1 MNENE
6 MLEQFKLVI
15 DSVGQMIQDSEK
27 RMIQRMEEKIAES
40 EHNMIQRVEEKIAE
54 SEHNMKLYMELN
66 VEKRIDA
73 LFDGY
78 KLTHEKQ
85 WELEHE
91 TQRMKEHISSSE
103 TRLSA
108 LEKNL
113 SA

>member
-27 RMIQRMEEKIAES
+27 RMIQRM
-40 EHNMIQRVEEKIAE
+40 EEKIAE

-91 TQRMKEHISSSE
+91 TQRMKEQISSLE

>member
-40 EHNMIQRVEEKIAE
+40 EHNM
-54 SEHNMKLYMELN
+54 KLYMELN

-85 WELEHE
+85 WELERE
-91 TQRMKEHISSSE
+91 TEALKSKVDDLQ
-103 TRLSA
+103 TRVAA
-108 LEKNL
+108 LESKI
-113 SA
+113 A